1 MLLTIETKTDYER
14 TLAQIENYLVKDAA
28 NFTEADLGE
37 LRRLSVLV
45 ERYEDRQY
53 PMPVKTA

>member
-28 NFTEADLGE
+28 NLTEADLGE